1 MQALL
6 KKFLPHLV
14 VLFLF
19 VGVSLTYF
27 SPVMEGKVI
36 YQSDIVQYIGMANQQ
51 KEYAQQHDEETYW
64 TNAAFGGMPTYQLGA
79 LYAHNYIKKL
89 DQSLRFLP
97 RPADYLFLYF
107 IGIYILLLV
116 LKADYRL
123 AFLGAMAFGFSTYL
137 IIILGVGHN
146 AKAHAVAYMP
156 LVLSG
161 ILLGFQRKYI
171 LSFVVTGLGMGLHLV
186 ANHFQMTYYLL
197 LLVVCLGVVYLIQAI
212 KEKTLPQFFKA
223 IGITAVAV
231 IFALGMNATNIL
243 ATKEYADESTRGPS
257 ELTMSEDGVS
267 RAGKSGLDYN
277 YITEYSYGILESF
290 NLLIPRLTGGGNSD
304 AFPKDSHTL
313 NFLVSQGVPKIQA
326 EQFNKNAPTY
336 WGDQPIVAAPAYV
349 GAIVLFL
356 AVLSLFL
363 VKGVRRKWLV
373 AGFLLS
379 LFLSWGKNFSLL
391 TDFFIAYV
399 PMYNKFRAVS
409 SIQVLLELLLPVMAV
424 LGLQEFFFNKK
435 HTEEE
440 RQKSLLYASG
450 IIGGVLLL
458 FVVFKNTLLSF
469 TSPND
474 GFIIEQYGPDLF
486 NAIRQDRAAIMMT
499 DTWRSLILVLVTAAV
514 LFYYLKKETKTTW
527 VTTIVCVLVLIDL
540 VGVDKRYVN
549 KEDFVPATVMSKPY
563 EKDGADMEIL
573 KDKDH
578 FRVFDITRNTFNST
592 HASYFHNS
600 LGGYHAAKPKRMQD
614 IYDFYLKDDT
624 HMGILNMLNAKYIIV
639 SQENSGA
646 IAQRNPFANGNA
658 WLVENLIYVKDGDA
672 EIRALDTLNNK
683 KYAVAQE
690 TYKAEIEAR
699 MQWDNRDADA
709 YIDLIS
715 HKPDELVYTYH
726 SNSPQVAV
734 FSEQYYPHGW
744 KVYIDDTPADFF
756 KVDYLLRGMQL
767 DKGEHEIRFVFEPQV
782 VKTGTSIS
790 LASSLLFVLLSLGL
804 GFSYYRKNKE
814 ASFKHD

>member
-27 SPVMEGKVI
+27 SPVLEGKVI

-51 KEYAQQHDEETYW
+51 KEYAKQHDQETYW

-89 DQSLRFLP
+89 DTSVRFLP

-197 LLVVCLGVVYLIQAI
+197 LLVLCIGIVYLIQAI
-212 KEKTLPQFFKA
+212 KEQTLPEFFKA
-223 IGITAVAV
+223 IGVCTVAV
-231 IFALGMNATNIL
+231 ILALGMNATNIL
-243 ATKEYADESTRGPS
+243 ATQEYTKESTRGAS
-257 ELTMSEDGVS
+257 ELTLSKDGVA
-267 RAGKSGLDYN
+267 RDGKSGLDYN
-277 YITEYSYGILESF
+277 YITEYSYGKLESF
-290 NLLIPRLTGGGNSD
+290 NLLIPRLMGGGTSESLPD
-304 AFPKDSHTL
+304 DSHTV
-313 NFLVSQGVPKIQA
+313 NFLVSQGVQKNQA
-326 EQFNKNAPTY
+326 EQFSKQLPVY

-363 VKGVRRKWLV
+363 VSGVRRKWLV

-409 SIQVLLELLLPVMAV
+409 SIQVLLELILPVMAV

-435 HTEEE
+435 HTEEV
-440 RQKSLLYASG
+440 RQKSLLYSTG
-450 IIGGVLLL
+450 IIAGVLLL
-458 FVVFKNTLLSF
+458 FVVFKNALLSF
-469 TSPND
+469 ASPMD
-474 GFIIEQYGPDLF
+474 AYIIQEMGPDLVST
-486 NAIRQDRAAIMMT
+486 IREDRANLMMT
-499 DTWRSLILVLVTAAV
+499 DTWRSLILVLLTTAV
-514 LFYYLKKETKTTW
+514 LFFYLKKQTKATW
-527 VTTIVCVLVLIDL
+527 ITTIICVLVLIDL

-549 KEDFVPATVMSKPY
+549 KDDFVPASAMSNPY
-563 EKDGADMEIL
+563 QKDGADMEIL
-573 KDKDH
+573 KDNDH
-578 FRVFDITRNTFNST
+578 FRVFDVTRSTFNST

-614 IYDFYLKDDT
+614 IYDFYLREDN
-624 HMGILNMLNAKYIIV
+624 HMGVLNMLNTKYIIT
-639 SQENSGA
+639 SQENAGA

-658 WLVENLIYVKDGDA
+658 WLVEDLIYVKDGDA

-690 TYKAEIEAR
+690 VYKKDIDGK
-699 MQWDNRDADA
+699 MQWENRDTDA

-715 HKPDELVYTYH
+715 HKSDELVYTYH

-734 FSEQYYPHGW
+734 FSEQYYPYGW
-744 KVYIDDTPADFF
+744 KVYVDDTPAEYF

-767 DKGEHEIRFVFEPQV
+767 DKGEHEIRFVFEPEV

-790 LASSLLFVLLSLGL
+790 LISSLLFVLASLGL
-804 GFSYYRKNKE
+804 GFSYYRKNK
-814 ASFKHD
+814 AA

>member
-51 KEYAQQHDEETYW
+51 KEYAHQHDEETYW

-197 LLVVCLGVVYLIQAI
+197 LLVLCLGVVYLFQAV
-212 KEKTLPQFFKA
+212 KDQTLPQFFKA
-223 IGITAVAV
+223 IGISAAAV

-243 ATKEYADESTRGPS
+243 ATQEYTKESTRGAS
-257 ELTMSEDGVS
+257 ELTLSKDGVS
-267 RAGKSGLDYN
+267 RAGKSGLDYD
-277 YITEYSYGILESF
+277 YITEYSYGKLESF
-290 NLLIPRLTGGGNSD
+290 NLLIPRLMGGGSSESLPD
-304 AFPKDSHTL
+304 DSQTVQ
-313 NFLVSQGVPKIQA
+313 FLISEGVPKIQA
-326 EQFNKNAPTY
+326 EQFSRQLPVY

-409 SIQVLLELLLPVMAV
+409 SIQVLLELILPVMAV

-440 RQKSLLYASG
+440 RQKSLLYSTG

-469 TSPND
+469 ASPMDNYL
-474 GFIIEQYGPDLF
+474 IQEIGPDLVST
-486 NAIRQDRAAIMMT
+486 IREDRAALMMS
-499 DTWRSLILVLVTAAV
+499 DTWRSLILVLLTAAV
-514 LFYYLKKETKTTW
+514 LFLYLKKQTKATW
-527 VTTIVCVLVLIDL
+527 VTAIICVLVLIDL

-549 KEDFVPATVMSKPY
+549 KDDFVPASAMSSPY
-563 EKDGADMEIL
+563 QKDGADMEIL
-573 KDKDH
+573 KDADH
-578 FRVFDITRNTFNST
+578 FKVFDVTRSTFNST

-600 LGGYHAAKPKRMQD
+600 IGGYHAAKPKRMQD
-614 IYDFYLKDDT
+614 IYDFYLRDDN
-624 HMGILNMLNAKYIIV
+624 HMGILNMLNTKYIIV

-658 WLVENLIYVKDGDA
+658 WLVEDLIYVKDGDT
-672 EIRALDTLNNK
+672 EIRALDTLKNK
-683 KYAVAQE
+683 KYAVALE
-690 TYKAEIEAR
+690 EFKGEVEPR

-715 HKPDELVYTYH
+715 HKSDELVYTYH

-734 FSEQYYPHGW
+734 FSEQYYPYGW
-744 KVYIDDTPADFF
+744 KVYVDDRPADFF
-756 KVDYLLRGMQL
+756 KVNYLLRGMQL

-782 VKTGTSIS
+782 IKTGTSIS
-790 LASSLLFVLLSLGL
+790 LASSLLFVLASLGL

-814 ASFKHD
+814 V